1 MRKATLV
8 AATVALA
15 AMLPAA
21 VFAATDGTAAAGSN
35 SVGTTSAGETSAGK
49 TGERLAT
56 VAGARPPLPGLPGAD
71 GLGARTDAP
80 RPVHFD
86 GPGAPPPPP
95 WMVPG
100 GRRGPGH
107 GDRLP
112 ARGPMERPQPAMLAA
127 TLLAAAETA
136 VGIRADQLDAW
147 RAFSSALV
155 ALLEPPAPPPP
166 PAGDDD
172 GKRDPFARVEWLAG
186 EVAERGRRAEAVEEA
201 IEALRP
207 VLTEEQTERLAAFE
221 ARLGPHGRFPPLP
234 PFAGGWHPDASPP
247 TPAPDLMPP
256 ADPEGD
262 APPPRPPGD

>member
-8 AATVALA
+8 AATAALA

-21 VFAATDGTAAAGSN
+21 VFAATDGTPAAGA
-35 SVGTTSAGETSAGK
+35 TIAGN
-49 TGERLAT
+49 TGERLAI
-56 VAGARPPLPGLPGAD
+56 VADARPPLPGLPGREGFPHRA
-71 GLGARTDAP
+71 GAP
-80 RPVHFD
+80 RLAHVD
-86 GPGAPPPPP
+86 GPDGPPPPP
-95 WMVPG
+95 WTMRG
-100 GRRGPGH
+100 GRHGPGR
-107 GDRLP
+107 GDHP
-112 ARGPMERPQPAMLAA
+112 NASGPMGRPQPAMMAA

-166 PAGDDD
+166 PSTDDD
-172 GKRDPFARVEWLAG
+172 ETGERDPFARVEWLAG
-186 EVAERGRRAEAVEEA
+186 EVAERGRRAEAVEKA

-207 VLTEEQTERLAAFE
+207 VLTEEQTARLAAFE
-221 ARLGPHGRFPPLP
+221 ARLRPHGRFPPLP
-234 PFAGGWHPDASPP
+234 PFAGGWHPDAPPP